1 MPLFYFHI
9 LLILHIAFINN
20 TDRFNFIKIL
30 LTNLLVR
37 FYDYLQY
44 FILWIFYTWHIYESI
59 SIRINVNI
67 LGFLYDSTITNL
79 LKLTTAPFF
88 FLGWSLY
95 FKIVLS
101 LITALS
107 DLTFKP
113 LFCKSRSKLF
123 VLPNTYILDC
133 STYSTP
139 IMGTHKPQSHISKSA
154 SNSPYWS
161 KNWCTTLF
169 GLVLRRRY
177 LFSGGIYPRVTL
189 AIFSLT
195 HDNQSVPHSG
205 CPSFIEVSH
214 IRSVRGVHAL
224 YILDHR
230 QTQRSSL

>member
-37 FYDYLQY
+37 LYDCLQY
-44 FILWIFYTWHIYESI
+44 FIFWIFYTWLIYESI

-67 LGFLYDSTITNL
+67 LGFLYSRFNHYKPIKAYDC
-79 LKLTTAPFF
+79 PFF
-88 FLGWSLY
+88 LFGWSLY

-107 DLTFKP
+107 DLTFTP
-113 LFCKSRSKLF
+113 LFCKSRSKDLF

-139 IMGTHKPQSHISKSA
+139 IMGAHKPQSHKSKSV

-161 KNWCTTLF
+161 KIDVLPSSGWCTGVGIYSRWHLST
-169 GLVLRRRY
+169 GNTRY
-177 LFSGGIYPRVTL
+177 LL
-189 AIFSLT
+189 AYS
-195 HDNQSVPHSG
+195 
-205 CPSFIEVSH
+205 
-214 IRSVRGVHAL
+214 R
-224 YILDHR
+224 
-230 QTQRSSL
+230 